1 MQLQQPIT
9 SSSSK
14 DMRRDFKVSLIST
27 PIDLIQVC
35 YHIIHHLAGVQL
47 LFHRFIDLKIDQAL
61 INSWKDSTYK
71 TLGKISKDKE
81 KVPMQAFQIDT
92 LR

>member
-9 SSSSK
+9 SFSSK

-27 PIDLIQVC
+27 LIDSIQVF
-35 YHIIHHLAGVQL
+35 YHIIHHQVEVQR
-47 LFHRFIDLKIDQAL
+47 LFHRFIDLKIDEAL

-71 TLGKISKDKE
+71 TLGKISKGKE
-81 KVPMQAFQIDT
+81 KVHMQVFQIDT
-92 LR
+92 LK